1 MSGERPGATSIV
13 PSGLDASL
21 VLLRHGE
28 TEAIAEGRFQGAS
41 DNPLSPLGE
50 RQAGL
55 AAARIAAP
63 TRPPVLP
70 IPAGPPLEIVHSP
83 LSRATVGARLA
94 AAALAERHGA
104 PPPLRAEPGFRELG
118 QGAWEGMRRDE
129 IAARYPDE
137 LAGWRARPAEVNAPG
152 GERVVDVAARGRTG
166 LEAVFARLAEAPPPT
181 GGSHGTAG
189 YPPPPAPDTPWT
201 LIVGHDG
208 LFKTLM
214 CTLFGMPLERF
225 WAWPFGLCGISV
237 VEIRGGMPVLRA
249 HNLTEHLTP
258 LLAAV
263 SVGEVEERQRSGAM

>member
-1 MSGERPGATSIV
+1 MIP
-13 PSGLDASL
+13 PGLDASL

-28 TEAIAEGRFQGAS
+28 TAAIAEGRFQGGS

-55 AAARIAAP
+55 AAERIADP
-63 TRPPVLP
+63 SRPPLLP

-94 AAALAERHGA
+94 AAALAMRHGA
-104 PPPLRAEPGFRELG
+104 PPPLRPEPGFRELG
-118 QGAWEGMRRDE
+118 QGVWEGMRRDE

-152 GERVVDVAARGRTG
+152 GERVADLAARGRAG
-166 LEAVFARLAEAPPPT
+166 LEAVFAGLAGAPPPT

-258 LLAAV
+258 LTAV
-263 SVGEVEERQRSGAM
+263 GGVPSLSDPGGAGAGGARP